1 MPLPVICRVRRFY
14 LETKLPRVRH
24 EKETAR
30 KQNNDQQEAL
40 AEGDSGGQKL
50 LYIYNLYGK

>member
-1 MPLPVICRVRRFY
+1 VRRFY